1 MAELKKS
8 LLSLGS
14 NLGNSEN
21 FLSDAVAKIQQVPE
35 IHSVRVSRFRPS
47 QPVGGPV
54 GQNPFLNAAV
64 EITTSLSVEQLLENT
79 QRIEAELGRTRHS
92 RWDARTIDIDILSF
106 DDLVISSPRLVIP
119 HPRMTLRR
127 FVLEPVCDL
136 APLAIHP
143 ETGWSFQR
151 HLDHLQLAGN
161 YALTLNLTGVSPV
174 RTLVSLSHDETTL
187 VAQSLPVASNE
198 QELAKNYHVLK
209 QWSAGEQFVLCNF
222 APSECLIKQP
232 NLIGSVEKFERAILP
247 PRLLVILTDNI
258 HNDSR
263 HQCLTQV
270 MPNGIT
276 APWLFLDAFQEKVL
290 TQECIAL
297 ATCHL

>member
-14 NLGNSEN
+14 NLGNTQK
-21 FLSDAVAKIQQVPE
+21 FLSDALAKIEQVPE
-35 IHSVRVSRFRPS
+35 IQSVRVSRFRSS

-54 GQNPFLNAAV
+54 GQDLFLNGAV

-92 RWDARTIDIDILSF
+92 RWDARTIDIDILTF
-106 DDLVISSPRLVIP
+106 DDLVISSPQLVLP

-136 APLAIHP
+136 AAFDVHP
-143 ETGWSFQR
+143 ETGWSFQH

-161 YALTLNLTGVSPV
+161 YALILNLTAVSPD
-174 RTLVSLSHDETTL
+174 RTLVSLSHDDTTL
-187 VAQSLPVASNE
+187 VAQSLPVAGNE
-198 QELAKNYHVLK
+198 EELAKNYRTLK
-209 QWSAGEQFVLCNF
+209 QWSASEKFVLCNF
-222 APSECLIKQP
+222 APRECLINQP
-232 NLIGSVEKFERAILP
+232 DLIGSVEKFERTILP

-258 HNDSR
+258 HNESR
-263 HQCLTQV
+263 HQCLTKV

-276 APWLFLDAFQEKVL
+276 TPWVFLDAFQEKVL
-290 TQECIAL
+290 TQQCTAL